1 MQVSVIIP
9 TYQPKDFLWQTLESL
24 VGQIVDPKQFE
35 IIIVLNGPR
44 DPYLSKINE
53 YIASIDDRLPET
65 HPDIRLMYTETPGVS
80 NARNCGIDAATGD
93 YLTFVDD
100 DDWVSATFL
109 FDLLAGASP
118 VKLPYRLS
126 PQHKGVVVQ
135 SYVLNSKHDKYHES
149 YLTRGYRRCA
159 SLPRI
164 GLNSGRS
171 LLSSSCCK
179 LIPRSV
185 IGDYRFVVGISHGE
199 DALFMATISHRI
211 AGIRLAP
218 VEAIYYRRIHDLSA
232 QQRKRNFWPHLR
244 NTCRLLVRYT
254 ALLLQFWR
262 YNPKFIATRM
272 MATVRRFFILRPSD
286 L

>member
-9 TYQPKDFLWQTLESL
+9 TYQPKGYLWQTLESL
-24 VGQIVDPKQFE
+24 VGQIIDPKQFE

-44 DPYLSKINE
+44 DPYLNKINE
-53 YIASIDDRLPET
+53 YIASVDERLPET

-109 FDLLAGASP
+109 FDLLSNANP
-118 VKLPYRLS
+118 VKLPYNLS
-126 PQHKGVVVQ
+126 PQGKGVIVQ
-135 SYVLNSKHDKYHES
+135 SYVLNSRNDKFSES
-149 YLTRGYRRCA
+149 YLTRAYRRCA
-159 SLPRI
+159 ALPTI
-164 GLNSGRS
+164 DLNSGRS

-185 IGDYRFVVGISHGE
+185 IGDHRYVVGISHGE

-211 AGIRLAP
+211 ADIRLAP

-232 QQRKRNFWPHLR
+232 QQRKRNMWRHLR
-244 NTCRLLVRYT
+244 NTCRLLGRYT

-272 MATVRRFFILRPSD
+272 IATVRRFFILRPAD